1 MKTKLATKKRR
12 GAFGMDAIPQAVIA
26 IGISVFALA
35 LILTFLGNLQDTQTA
50 DTFEYNATQEGM
62 EGLAEFNNWWVILV
76 IGVIFLI
83 LFAFLA
89 TFRRQTAQV

>member
-1 MKTKLATKKRR
+1 
-12 GAFGMDAIPQAVIA
+12 MDMIPASVIA

-35 LILTFLGNLQDTQTA
+35 LILTFLGNLQDAQVTDTA
-50 DTFEYNATQEGM
+50 GCNATDTYACGFAYNATQEGM

-76 IGVIFLI
+76 IGIIFLI

-89 TFRRQTAQV
+89 TFRRQTQQV